1 MIKKCHKKHKIHN
14 CAFCGRGKTME
25 KDSKKRST
33 IFPHAWFKSLEKL
46 PDDIAG
52 RIYKA
57 VQRLDITGEMTTFEA
72 GTIEDILFS
81 QFAFQTDEFGQA
93 YAKTCENR
101 SKAAKE
107 REAKKAQKAQSNSFV
122 DDRIGWDG
130 KGKDG
135 NGMEREDAA
144 GASIPH
150 TSKKPD
156 TKNKFKNFDERVYP
170 DEVYENLL
178 GGGQE

>member
-1 MIKKCHKKHKIHN
+1 
-14 CAFCGRGKTME
+14 ME

-81 QFAFQTDEFGQA
+81 QFAFQTDQFGQA

-122 DDRIGWDG
+122 DDRSGWDE
-130 KGKDG
+130 KGMDG
-135 NGMEREDAA
+135 NGKERKDAA
-144 GASIPH
+144 AGSS
-150 TSKKPD
+150 TSKS
-156 TKNKFKNFDERVYP
+156 KNKFKNFDERVYP
-170 DEVYENLL
+170 DEVYEKLME
-178 GGGQE
+178 GGSNDK

>member
-1 MIKKCHKKHKIHN
+1 MGN
-14 CAFCGRGKTME
+14 
-25 KDSKKRST
+25 DSKKRST

-57 VQRLDITGEMTTFEA
+57 VQRLDITGEITKFEE
-72 GTIEDILFS
+72 GSIEDILFS

-107 REAKKAQKAQSNSFV
+107 REAKKAQKAQTNFFV
-122 DDRIGWDG
+122 DDRMGWDG

-135 NGMEREDAA
+135 NGEDVMPPQAP
-144 GASIPH
+144 SSQR
-150 TSKKPD
+150 SKS
-156 TKNKFKNFDERVYP
+156 KNRFKNFDERKYS
-170 DEVYENLL
+170 DDMFERIEE
-178 GGGQE
+178 GMKA

>member
-1 MIKKCHKKHKIHN
+1 
-14 CAFCGRGKTME
+14 ME

-81 QFAFQTDEFGQA
+81 QFAFQIDEFGQA
-93 YAKTCENR
+93 YAHTCENR

-135 NGMEREDAA
+135 NGMERKDAA
-144 GASIPH
+144 AGSS
-150 TSKKPD
+150 TSRS
-156 TKNKFKNFDERVYP
+156 KNKFKNFDERVYP

-178 GGGQE
+178 GGGQS

>member
-1 MIKKCHKKHKIHN
+1 MAN
-14 CAFCGRGKTME
+14 
-25 KDSKKRST
+25 DSKKRST

-57 VQRLDITGEMTTFEA
+57 VQRLDITGEITKFEE
-72 GTIEDILFS
+72 GSIEDILFS

-107 REAKKAQKAQSNSFV
+107 REAKKAQKAQTNFFV
-122 DDRIGWDG
+122 DDRMGKDG
-130 KGKDG
+130 KGKDRIG
-135 NGMEREDAA
+135 EDREDAA

-156 TKNKFKNFDERVYP
+156 SKNKFKNFNERQYS
-170 DEVYENLL
+170 DDIYQQIEE
-178 GGGQE
+178 GMMK

>member
-1 MIKKCHKKHKIHN
+1 
-14 CAFCGRGKTME
+14 ME

-81 QFAFQTDEFGQA
+81 QFAFQTDQFGQA

-122 DDRIGWDG
+122 DDRSGWDG
-130 KGKDG
+130 KGMDM
-135 NGMEREDAA
+135 NGKERKDAA
-144 GASIPH
+144 AGSS
-150 TSKKPD
+150 TSRS
-156 TKNKFKNFDERVYP
+156 KNKFKNFDERVYP

-178 GGGQE
+178 GGGQA

>member
-1 MIKKCHKKHKIHN
+1 
-14 CAFCGRGKTME
+14 ME

-135 NGMEREDAA
+135 NGMERKDAA
-144 GASIPH
+144 AGSS
-150 TSKKPD
+150 TSRS
-156 TKNKFKNFDERVYP
+156 KNKFKNFDERVYP

>member
-1 MIKKCHKKHKIHN
+1 
-14 CAFCGRGKTME
+14 ME

-130 KGKDG
+130 KGMDG
-135 NGMEREDAA
+135 NRMERKDAA
-144 GASIPH
+144 AGSS
-150 TSKKPD
+150 TSRS
-156 TKNKFKNFDERVYP
+156 KNKFKNFDERVYP

-178 GGGQE
+178 GGGQS

>member
-1 MIKKCHKKHKIHN
+1 
-14 CAFCGRGKTME
+14 ME

-81 QFAFQTDEFGQA
+81 QFAFQIDEFGQA

-135 NGMEREDAA
+135 NGMERKDAA
-144 GASIPH
+144 AGSS
-150 TSKKPD
+150 TSRS
-156 TKNKFKNFDERVYP
+156 KNKFKNFDERVYP

-178 GGGQE
+178 GGGQS